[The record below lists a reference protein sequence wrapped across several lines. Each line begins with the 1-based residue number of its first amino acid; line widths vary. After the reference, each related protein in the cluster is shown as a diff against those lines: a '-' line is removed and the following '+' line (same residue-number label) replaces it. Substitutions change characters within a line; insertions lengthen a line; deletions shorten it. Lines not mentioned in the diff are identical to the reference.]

1 MDAPNAYFSHFFRYT
16 NDGFRDSYGRNPLE
30 YGITCRNILTDPHIH
45 SQLKQNHAE
54 NPHYKA

>member
-1 MDAPNAYFSHFFRYT
+1 MFLSFFRYT

-30 YGITCRNILTDPHIH
+30 YGITCRNIITDPHIH
-45 SQLKQNHAE
+45 TQLKENHAE